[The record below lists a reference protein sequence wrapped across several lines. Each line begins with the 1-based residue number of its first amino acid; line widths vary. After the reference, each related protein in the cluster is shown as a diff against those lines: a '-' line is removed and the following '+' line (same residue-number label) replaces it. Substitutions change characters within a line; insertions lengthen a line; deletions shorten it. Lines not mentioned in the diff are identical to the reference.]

1 MTFYEAA
8 LRVLE
13 SAGRPLH
20 VGEIT
25 QQSISQNLLSHV
37 GKMPEQTMLS
47 RLAAMARRNKDRK
60 LVVTAQDTFAL
71 VDWGIA
77 EDTAALAVT
86 GVPVPNP
93 EEDLPPYRPPER
105 HPEPRSENARA
116 AGRGEKRRRREEE
129 EEDRRGGRRRYP
141 PAPEVCVEVLSEQN
155 GLKASEVLERARAKE
170 LASDQY
176 SETQLLTALAE
187 DNQRKIDSGRR
198 PQFVL
203 AKDTGLL
210 TWESP
215 ESAASVGPGEIQAVF
230 AEVLGLPFENGRLL
244 LRGAAAAAVA
254 PAAAEVSEDVTVVQA
269 LKQAG
274 RDGRRAMVRVVR
286 TRLAALEAFAFEK
299 ACVKML
305 HAFHFRDLK
314 VAKRNPHGP
323 LLTARK
329 REGSLE
335 LRYAI
340 RMVRGSG
347 AVDRKSVQDL
357 RRDMGHYAAQVG
369 LLLTPAD
376 VRGDARS
383 EAQAQGALALVW
395 GGEALAEKFIEAKT
409 GVTVQVVELFELDER
424 FFEQVKQEGDEAAH
438 RREVRARERELE
450 SDPRAEPSQGE
461 KGAQQADGEDEASEP
476 AASAPAEVA
485 APAAST
491 DAGVTAAAS
500 DSDDDG
506 EADDDGDEGEAEAG
520 ADAAPGTPGEVGPN
534 GEPRRRRRRRRRGR
548 RGRGQKPEGTPGAEG
563 AVAAPGA
570 DGSPGQAASPAAEA
584 APAAPVAPPEPP
596 AASGSGDAG

>member
-13 SAGRPLH
+13 SAGHPLH

-105 HPEPRSENARA
+105 HPEPRTENARA
-116 AGRGEKRRRREEE
+116 TGRGEKRRRREEE
-129 EEDRRGGRRRYP
+129 EEERRGGRRRYP

-155 GLKASEVLERARAKE
+155 GLKAAEVLERARAKE
-170 LASDQY
+170 LASEQY

-215 ESAASVGPGEIQAVF
+215 ESAASVTPGEIQAAF
-230 AEVLGLPFENGRLL
+230 AEALGLPFENGRIV

-254 PAAAEVSEDVTVVQA
+254 PVSAEVVEDVTVVQA

-274 RDGRRAMVRVVR
+274 RDGRRAMARVLR

-347 AVDRKSVQDL
+347 AVDRKGVQDL
-357 RRDMGHYAAQVG
+357 RRDMSHYAAQVG

-383 EAQAQGALALVW
+383 EAQSQGALALVW
-395 GGEALAEKFIEAKT
+395 GGEALAEKFLEAKA

-424 FFEQVKQEGDEAAH
+424 FFEQVKQEADEAAH

-450 SDPRAEPSQGE
+450 PDERPESSQAEKPAPQEAGQEEATLPVSVAGTE
-461 KGAQQADGEDEASEP
+461 KVGAAGG
-476 AASAPAEVA
+476 
-485 APAAST
+485 
-491 DAGVTAAAS
+491 DAGVPAPADA
-500 DSDDDG
+500 DAEDEGEGDD
-506 EADDDGDEGEAEAG
+506 EGDEGDAEGG
-520 ADAAPGTPGEVGPN
+520 AEAAPGTSGEVGPN

-548 RGRGQKPEGTPGAEG
+548 RGRGQKPEGAPGTEG
-563 AVAAPGA
+563 EAAAPPA
-570 DGSPGQAASPAAEA
+570 DGAPAATAASEPAAAAPEA
-584 APAAPVAPPEPP
+584 APALP
-596 AASGSGDAG
+596 ASSGSGDAN